1 MHRRSVYVL
10 VSVVFMLVVGVVA
23 AGAATQTDAPSQQ
36 ELAQYLQQS
45 TWHQPVDYPDWQGP
59 TSGGTQAT
67 DTARPEATIVSAI
80 GSALTDGC
88 GDASSGAADINTVD
102 VELQDD
108 GNWRFTVNLCAAHDL
123 SDETGW
129 KIDFATTAYHSD
141 GDTSPTPVTTYTASI
156 THEIEYY
163 SLLAPY
169 NGIYEPNAAV
179 YYNDGSDLFVT
190 GRPDGDTL
198 SCTAHSTVLF
208 GDPDRGYIGG
218 VTAATGFTIDINPAC
233 FGSPDQAWLAVS
245 GPGDSISY
253 DGSSIHATF
262 GQTARISGASR
273 FDTAVQISRRA
284 FPLGGRYGFGTW
296 GAYLTPESYVM
307 GATRVVYLT
316 NGLNYPDALAASA
329 FSSSMMA
336 GQAGPVLFWNAVA
349 GVVPDE
355 TLGEICRIQPGKI
368 IALGGTL
375 AVSDA
380 ALAEAQT
387 AANSSDCLTD
397 YGLAN

>member
-1 MHRRSVYVL
+1 MHRRSVYIL
-10 VSVVFMLVVGVVA
+10 LSVVFVLVVGVVA
-23 AGAATQTDAPSQQ
+23 AGAATQTEVPSQQ

-45 TWHQPVDYPDWQGP
+45 TWHQPVDYPDWTGP
-59 TSGGTQAT
+59 SSGGAQAT
-67 DTARPEATIVSAI
+67 DTAQPAATIVTTI
-80 GSALTDGC
+80 GMALADGC
-88 GDASSGAADINTVD
+88 GDATSGAADIETVD

-141 GDTSPTPVTTYTASI
+141 GDTSPTPVTTYSASI
-156 THEIEYY
+156 THQIEYTFF
-163 SLLAPY
+163 SV
-169 NGIYEPNAAV
+169 GIYEPNAAV
-179 YYNDGSDLFVT
+179 YYNDGSAFLIS

-198 SCTAHSTVLF
+198 SCAAQNAGLF
-208 GDPDRGYIGG
+208 GDSDRSYTGG
-218 VTAATGFTIDINPAC
+218 VTAATAFSIDIDPAC
-233 FGSPDQAWLAVS
+233 FGNPDQAWLAVS
-245 GPGDSISY
+245 GPGDSMAY

-273 FDTAVQISRRA
+273 FDTAVQIARRA
-284 FPLGGRYGFGTW
+284 FPLGGRYGLGVY
-296 GAYLTPESYVM
+296 GAYLNPEYYAV

-316 NGLNYPDALAASA
+316 NGLNYPDALAGSA
-329 FSSSMMA
+329 FATSMMA

-349 GVVPDE
+349 GVVPNE
-355 TLGEICRIQPGKI
+355 TLAEICRIQPGKI

-387 AANSSDCLTD
+387 AAGSSDCETD
-397 YGLAN
+397 YGLAK